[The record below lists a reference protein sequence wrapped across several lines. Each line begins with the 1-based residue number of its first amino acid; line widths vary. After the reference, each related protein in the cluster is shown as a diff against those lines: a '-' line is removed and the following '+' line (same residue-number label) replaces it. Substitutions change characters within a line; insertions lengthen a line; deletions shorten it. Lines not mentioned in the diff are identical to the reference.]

1 MHLYDIRFRWMV
13 LDYLT
18 WLIAGVVAALI
29 RFELQ
34 PELSYVLAYIEM
46 AAIAALVQLIAGYA
60 IHAYR
65 GRTRTGTFDDFL
77 LATVLVAGSA
87 IVAFAVNF
95 AFPFAPLPRTAVV
108 STAFIALGIMLTFRA
123 AVRISKE
130 RAGTQSAHTQPVILF
145 GAGDAGTQLSRSI
158 NLDPASQWNIVAL
171 LDDDPALQNLRL
183 NGVRVHG
190 TRNDIDEV
198 VHKTGAAVLIV
209 SIARADAEL
218 LNDLAQRCEAAGI
231 HMLVLPS
238 MSQLITTSIEGSD
251 IREVTEA
258 DLLGRTVVDTD
269 VQNIA
274 NMLHGRSVL
283 ITGAGGSIGS
293 ELARHIH
300 PFGPSQLLLLDR
312 DESAL
317 HAVRLSIYGNALMD
331 TQELILAD
339 IRDTNRLQ
347 EVFAEFKPEI
357 VFHAA
362 ALKHLPMLENAP
374 SEAVKTNVQGTY
386 NVLAAA
392 QANGVEAFINIST
405 DKAADPSSVLGYSKR
420 ITERLTAE
428 FDQESESRFISVRF
442 GNVLGSR
449 GSMLETFNG
458 QIAQGQPITV
468 THPEVSRYF
477 MTIPEACE
485 LVLQAAVVGR
495 GGEVL
500 ILDMGDPVKIVDV
513 ARQLIASS
521 GKRIGIVFTGLREGE
536 KLHEDLVSADEE
548 PTKPFHEKIMHVP
561 VPALSY
567 QACAVLMQSDRGAVR
582 SELAKASSK
591 S

>member
-1 MHLYDIRFRWMV
+1 MRLNDIRYKWMV
-13 LDYLT
+13 LDYLA
-18 WLIAGVVAALI
+18 WLVAGVAAALF
-29 RFELQ
+29 RFELE
-34 PELSYVLAYIEM
+34 PEQSYVLAYVEV
-46 AAIAALVQLIAGYA
+46 AAIAALTQLVAGYV

-77 LATVLVAGSA
+77 LATLLVAGSA
-87 IVAFAVNF
+87 IVAFALSF
-95 AFPFAPLPRTAVV
+95 AFPFSPLPRTAVV
-108 STAFIALGIMLTFRA
+108 STAFIALALMLTLRA
-123 AVRISKE
+123 LVRIARE
-130 RAGTQSAHTQPVILF
+130 RAGTQSSHTKPVILF
-145 GAGDAGTQLSRSI
+145 GAGDAGAQLSRSI
-158 NLDPASQWNIVAL
+158 HHDPTSQWNIVAL
-171 LDDDPALQNLRL
+171 LDDDPSLQHLRL
-183 NGVRVHG
+183 DGVRVQG
-190 TRNDIDEV
+190 NRDAIAEV
-198 VHKTGAAVLIV
+198 AEKTGAKIMIV

-218 LNDLAQRCEAAGI
+218 LSDLARRCEAADV

-238 MSQLITTSIEGSD
+238 MSQLITTTIEESD
-251 IREVTEA
+251 IREVDEA

-269 VQNIA
+269 VQTIA
-274 NMLHGRSVL
+274 DMLHGRSVL

-293 ELARHIH
+293 ELARHIY
-300 PFGPSQLLLLDR
+300 PFGPRQLLLLDR

-339 IRDTNRLQ
+339 IRDTERLQ
-347 EVFAEFKPEI
+347 EVFDKFQPEI

-428 FDQESESRFISVRF
+428 FDQGSDGRFISVRF

-468 THPEVSRYF
+468 THPDVSRYF

-521 GKRIGIVFTGLREGE
+521 GKKIDIVFTGLREGE
-536 KLHEDLVSADEE
+536 KLHEDLVSTDEK
-548 PTKPFHEKIMHVP
+548 TTTPFHEKIMHVP

-567 QACAVLMQSDRGAVR
+567 QSCAVLVQPDCEAIRA
-582 SELAKASSK
+582 ELAKVSSAS
-591 S
+591 